1 MLAGKYNIH
10 EVRNT
15 RKKGAAM
22 KNQAST
28 SSV

>member
-1 MLAGKYNIH
+1 MLAENYNIQ

-28 SSV
+28 SSI